1 MILSLTFE
9 FADEIIRT
17 AVTSLRGRRKKGRG
31 RGREK
36 STKEG
41 KGKGVPPPLSPI
53 PLPFSLS
60 PYHLPLSTPGTQ
72 ASCNLRRI
80 IQLKATE
87 QYFPVVLFIILC
99 KVVLTFASVDEILR
113 CDHSSESY
121 RGVLSCGTVNYF
133 AQGGSNYF
141 RWYCLSL
148 HISQGCFFFNLWM
161 KPYG

>member
-17 AVTSLRGRRKKGRG
+17 AVTSLRGRHKKGRG

-60 PYHLPLSTPGTQ
+60 PYHLPVSTPATQ
-72 ASCNLRRI
+72 ASCDLRRI
-80 IQLKATE
+80 IQLKASE
-87 QYFPVVLFIILC
+87 QYFPVVLFTMLC

-133 AQGGSNYF
+133 TQGGSNYF
-141 RWYCLSL
+141 PVVLFIAPYKPRV
-148 HISQGCFFFNLWM
+148 FFFSIC
-161 KPYG
+161 G